1 MATESSKNV
10 KISRKTTFNADCTI
24 IFLPSS
30 DFSFILRKMK
40 RAKIINL
47 QKLPLLPHTMT
58 FHMLLIAMHFLLR
71 FFFRQNIGELS
82 NNKLKQHLKKIRPLL
97 LFY

>member
-1 MATESSKNV
+1 
-10 KISRKTTFNADCTI
+10 
-24 IFLPSS
+24 
-30 DFSFILRKMK
+30 MK

-47 QKLPLLPHTMT
+47 QKLPLPHTMT

-82 NNKLKQHLKKIRPLL
+82 NNKLKQHLKKIRPPSLL
-97 LFY
+97 LAVSSCITWTDPNFYFSSDYAHDLMDP